1 VEEEEGIY
9 REEVLLILGGLADI
23 DVGVREVL
31 RYFEGDDDG
40 EEEEVPEEDT

>member
-9 REEVLLILGGLADI
+9 REEVLLILGALADI
-23 DVGVREVL
+23 RVGVRTIV
-31 RYFEGDDDG
+31 RYIEEDDDG